1 MIETILTFFALCA
14 IGGFVGGA
22 VFVGVVMFLESLD
35 D

>member
-1 MIETILTFFALCA
+1 MIESVLTFFALCA

-22 VFVGVVMFLESLD
+22 LFVGVVMFLESID

>member
-1 MIETILTFFALCA
+1 MIETVVTFFALCA

-22 VFVGVVMFLESLD
+22 VFVTVVMFLESLD